1 MTHDAELTAVGAETK
16 IDYQK
21 DFDFYLER
29 LLKGTPW
36 AISVMEYFNKEV
48 FNTAVAPS
56 APASTVVP
64 TAAPRT
70 WEDDF
75 LQELDNIESVPHNA
89 SPSHSSARRAPSPAL
104 SALSTVST
112 PTPASAVVHDDH
124 PTSTTM
130 NFTSSTQMSVSQMHV
145 TSASTQLHFGINRLS
160 LNAEDNIADSVAAAP
175 ALLTTG
181 SQVPARRKGRVTA
194 QAAAQDTPTEAPKAK
209 RVSSRS
215 KKATTKYT
223 K

>member
-1 MTHDAELTAVGAETK
+1 
-16 IDYQK
+16 
-21 DFDFYLER
+21 
-29 LLKGTPW
+29 
-36 AISVMEYFNKEV
+36 MEYFNKEV
-48 FNTAVAPS
+48 FNTAAAPS
-56 APASTVVP
+56 APTSTVVP

-75 LQELDNIESVPHNA
+75 LQELDNIESVPHNNA
-89 SPSHSSARRAPSPAL
+89 SPSHSSARSAPSPAL

-112 PTPASAVVHDDH
+112 STPASAVVRDDH

-130 NFTSSTQMSVSQMHV
+130 NFTSSTQMSVSQMRV
-145 TSASTQLHFGINRLS
+145 TSASTQLHFGINQLS

>member
-1 MTHDAELTAVGAETK
+1 MTDAELTAVGAETK

-21 DFDFYLER
+21 DFNFYLEH

-56 APASTVVP
+56 APTSTVVP

-75 LQELDNIESVPHNA
+75 LQELDNIESVPHNNA
-89 SPSHSSARRAPSPAL
+89 SPSHSSARHAPSPAL

-112 PTPASAVVHDDH
+112 STPASAVVHDDH

-130 NFTSSTQMSVSQMHV
+130 NFTSSTQMSVSQMRV
-145 TSASTQLHFGINRLS
+145 TSASTQLHFGINQLS

-181 SQVPARRKGRVTA
+181 SQVPACRKGCVTA

-209 RVSSRS
+209 RCPV
-215 KKATTKYT
+215 T
-223 K
+223 